1 MSCLLATAGAGMS
14 HDGANPSSSLV
25 RGGAGPATPVGRQSQ
40 LTPAGLGEL
49 EVRDAGHVAE
59 RDGAEQEHDRYGMPS
74 SRAITLKAG
83 IATHR
88 PRIKSSGSS
97 MAQNRDQDGPAGRT
111 ESASSGVAAQLPRRL
126 SASADLEPGSAVQI
140 VSICPGSAASS
151 MRL

>member
-1 MSCLLATAGAGMS
+1 MGRLQQRAWTAEAGI
-14 HDGANPSSSLV
+14 
-25 RGGAGPATPVGRQSQ
+25 AGRRPRSWPTELGPNLPWRTP
-40 LTPAGLGEL
+40 TTAGLGEL
-49 EVRDAGHVAE
+49 DVRDAGHVAE
-59 RDGAEQEHDRYGMPS
+59 RDGAEHEHDRYGMPS
-74 SRAITLKAG
+74 CRAITIKAG

-88 PRIKSSGSS
+88 PRIKSSASS

-126 SASADLEPGSAVQI
+126 SASADLDPGSAVQI